1 MGKLP
6 FLGFFLKIFTF
17 PLCRWSGPWPRA
29 YSSHFNMILL
39 KFQALPAPPPSPTM
53 SPPSSAESPPQWGR
67 VTENLRNCVP
77 PSPPHKRVKSP
88 PLRGGSMGGIC
99 PPHAISQW
107 RGLLPVWGGG
117 SPPLPGGLYNPNLKG
132 LYRRKSIRKL
142 SKNCFFAPFNQLYEC
157 PFRYTLGSLGRVA
170 NTKLQRTRILVQ

>member
-1 MGKLP
+1 M
-6 FLGFFLKIFTF
+6 
-17 PLCRWSGPWPRA
+17 CRWSGPWPRA

-99 PPHAISQW
+99 PPCAISQW
-107 RGLLPVWGGG
+107 RGLLPVWGG
-117 SPPLPGGLYNPNLKG
+117 SPPLPGGLYNPSLAHYHWDRHGTSHRDIMPTRDRLGGRISDGERVVIFAFGDNRKG
-132 LYRRKSIRKL
+132 HAKKGY
-142 SKNCFFAPFNQLYEC
+142 SKNICLLSAWHP
-157 PFRYTLGSLGRVA
+157 A
-170 NTKLQRTRILVQ
+170 N